1 MPKELESVG
10 MGPGRGGLPP
20 RTPQDADEF
29 LENVDEV
36 NALIEGLRSG
46 KISAEYVDRKIKE
59 RDAESTQLEEKR
71 KKEAEEAERRK
82 YENLSPE
89 EQKKIKAKVDEM
101 IAEKERRER
110 ARKAFHEY
118 RAKMPEDKR
127 RATDYDAWDLWTPSD
142 DEDDPWMQY
151 TPENPAFKA
160 MEADIDRRHAAQVR
174 ARQTAHRRRE
184 EGNAAFR
191 GGQFAE
197 ALRCYE
203 LGLEA
208 DKRSLELHGNAA
220 MAALKCEM
228 FVQCIDHASKA
239 CELAEFLLERP
250 DHPTAI
256 KCLQRRAAARLKL
269 SHYKDALSDL
279 SLAHERDPSNGEIES
294 QMKEANA
301 TYEEAR
307 KEKEVERGMRRAAQ
321 GIDGEVDGT
330 DFHTLRELEK
340 LCGEI
345 GSDGCDYA
353 RLEALVEG
361 SEQCRVY
368 LRSGRGSH
376 LLGLSRELER
386 ADGSSRVP
394 TGPLRVLRAA
404 CLSEA
409 NRETLA
415 QNGTL
420 ELAVG
425 FIGRARRSTE
435 KATGEAVA
443 CALFL
448 LHTCSATSNPRA
460 TIIEALASDVG
471 PDGAIAGLFAILE
484 ADLAN
489 DTGAKLAAAHALS
502 LLGNCAVDAEA
513 RIVLTRFYYD
523 APGKILGPVLPVL
536 RCGTPVLA
544 ERAAALLGNMCA
556 DGRMRAEFAANE
568 RGISDLCAL
577 LPENEK
583 NERATA
589 APAGMGPGLPG
600 LGPSRARAADRESD
614 TDASIDPSPGG
625 RDSELVLNV
634 LAALANVSVD
644 AAAAATIGKAGA
656 APRLARLLSR
666 SSDPLVPARAA
677 TVLSRIARD
686 PSTARDM
693 CGAGGS
699 NGDGVAATVAK
710 FVVRRLASDAGDGA
724 IEPAVRTLAVLANG
738 GDAGARLALAEH
750 AAGALVEC
758 VRRWDV
764 VGDGTA
770 GNAALAIGDLAR
782 EGDLLPRLAALEPVA
797 PLLQVCHKRTG
808 AAQKNA
814 AIACA
819 RLATHSGMLETLK
832 ANNGLELIYRYVSP

>member
-1 MPKELESVG
+1 MPKALESVG

-36 NALIEGLRSG
+36 NALIDGLRSG

-59 RDAESTQLEEKR
+59 RDAESTQLEEER

-191 GGQFAE
+191 AGQFAD

-269 SHYKDALSDL
+269 SHYKDALNDL

-307 KEKEVERGMRRAAQ
+307 KEKEVERGMRRAAR

-345 GSDGCDYA
+345 GSGACDYA

-361 SEQCRVY
+361 SEQCRVF

-376 LLGLSRELER
+376 LLGLSRELELDKK
-386 ADGSSRVP
+386 AAP

-404 CLSEA
+404 CLNEA
-409 NRETLA
+409 NWETLA
-415 QNGTL
+415 RNGTL
-420 ELAVG
+420 KLAVG
-425 FIGRARRSTE
+425 FIARARRSTE
-435 KATGEAVA
+435 KATDREAVSA
-443 CALFL
+443 ALFL
-448 LHTCSATSNPRA
+448 LHTCSATANPRA
-460 TIIEALASDVG
+460 SIIEALASDVE
-471 PDGAIAGLFAILE
+471 PDGAIAGLFAMLDT
-484 ADLAN
+484 DLAN
-489 DTGAKLAAAHALS
+489 DAGAKLAAAHALS
-502 LLGNCAVDAEA
+502 LLGNCAVDAKA
-513 RIVLTRFYYD
+513 RIALTRAVGAD
-523 APGKILGPVLPVL
+523 APGKIAPVL

-544 ERAAALLGNMCA
+544 ERAATLLGNMCA

-577 LPENEK
+577 LPKNEK
-583 NERATA
+583 NER
-589 APAGMGPGLPG
+589 L
-600 LGPSRARAADRESD
+600 
-614 TDASIDPSPGG
+614 
-625 RDSELVLNV
+625 
-634 LAALANVSVD
+634 
-644 AAAAATIGKAGA
+644 
-656 APRLARLLSR
+656 
-666 SSDPLVPARAA
+666 
-677 TVLSRIARD
+677 
-686 PSTARDM
+686 
-693 CGAGGS
+693 
-699 NGDGVAATVAK
+699 
-710 FVVRRLASDAGDGA
+710 
-724 IEPAVRTLAVLANG
+724 
-738 GDAGARLALAEH
+738 
-750 AAGALVEC
+750 
-758 VRRWDV
+758 
-764 VGDGTA
+764 
-770 GNAALAIGDLAR
+770 
-782 EGDLLPRLAALEPVA
+782 
-797 PLLQVCHKRTG
+797 
-808 AAQKNA
+808 
-814 AIACA
+814 
-819 RLATHSGMLETLK
+819 
-832 ANNGLELIYRYVSP
+832 

>member
-1 MPKELESVG
+1 MPKALESVG

-36 NALIEGLRSG
+36 NALIDGLRSG

-59 RDAESTQLEEKR
+59 RDAESTQLEEER

-191 GGQFAE
+191 AGQFAD

-269 SHYKDALSDL
+269 SHYKDALNDL

-307 KEKEVERGMRRAAQ
+307 KEKEVERGMRRAAR

-345 GSDGCDYA
+345 GSGACDYA

-361 SEQCRVY
+361 SEQCRVF

-376 LLGLSRELER
+376 LLGLSRELELDKK
-386 ADGSSRVP
+386 AAP

-404 CLSEA
+404 CLNEA

-415 QNGTL
+415 RNGTL
-420 ELAVG
+420 KLAVG
-425 FIGRARRSTE
+425 FIARARRSTE
-435 KATGEAVA
+435 KATDREAVSA
-443 CALFL
+443 ALFL
-448 LHTCSATSNPRA
+448 LHTCSATANPRA
-460 TIIEALASDVG
+460 SIIEALASDVE
-471 PDGAIAGLFAILE
+471 PDGAIAGLFAMLDT
-484 ADLAN
+484 DLAN
-489 DTGAKLAAAHALS
+489 DAGAKLAAAHALS
-502 LLGNCAVDAEA
+502 LLGNCAVDAKA
-513 RIVLTRFYYD
+513 RIALTRAVGAD
-523 APGKILGPVLPVL
+523 APGKIAPVL

-544 ERAAALLGNMCA
+544 ERAATLLGNMCA

-577 LPENEK
+577 LPKNEK
-583 NERATA
+583 NERARASSA
-589 APAGMGPGLPG
+589 ASPAGMGAGLPG
-600 LGPSRARAADRESD
+600 LGARDADKESD
-614 TDASIDPSPGG
+614 APIDPSPV
-625 RDSELVLNV
+625 RDCELVLNV

-644 AAAAATIGKAGA
+644 AAAASTIGGAGA
-656 APRLARLLSR
+656 APRLARLLSA
-666 SSDPLVPARAA
+666 SDPLVAARAA

-686 PSTARDM
+686 PSTARRM

-699 NGDGVAATVAK
+699 NGDVGSSGDVVAATVAK
-710 FVVRRLASDAGDGA
+710 FVVRRLASDARDGA

-738 GDAGARLALAEH
+738 GDVASRLALAEH

-764 VGDGTA
+764 VGDGAA

-782 EGDLLPRLAALEPVA
+782 ERDLLPRLAALEPVA
-797 PLLQVCHKRTG
+797 PLLAVCHKRTG

-832 ANNGLELIYRYVSP
+832 ANNGLELIYRYVQP

>member
-10 MGPGRGGLPP
+10 MDPGRGGLPP

-36 NALIEGLRSG
+36 NALIDGLRSG

-59 RDAESTQLEEKR
+59 RDAESTQLEEER

-82 YENLSPE
+82 YESLSPE

-118 RAKMPEDKR
+118 RAKMPEEKR

-142 DEDDPWMQY
+142 DEDDPWMKY

-184 EGNAAFR
+184 DGNAAFR
-191 GGQFAE
+191 AGQFAE

-269 SHYKDALSDL
+269 SHYKDALNDL
-279 SLAHERDPSNGEIES
+279 SLAHQREPSNGEIES

-345 GSDGCDYA
+345 GSDACDYA
-353 RLEALVEG
+353 RLEALVEV
-361 SEQCRVY
+361 SEQCRVF
-368 LRSGRGSH
+368 LRSGRGLH
-376 LLGLSRELER
+376 LLRLSRELEL
-386 ADGSSRVP
+386 DGAHNL

-404 CLSEA
+404 CLNEA

-415 QNGTL
+415 RNGTL
-420 ELAVG
+420 KHAVG
-425 FIGRARRSTE
+425 FIARARRSTE
-435 KATGEAVA
+435 KATDREAVSA
-443 CALFL
+443 ALFL
-448 LHTCSATSNPRA
+448 LHTCSATADPRA
-460 TIIEALASDVG
+460 RIIEALASDVE
-471 PDGAIAGLFAILE
+471 PDGAIAGLFAMLE
-484 ADLAN
+484 TDLAN
-489 DTGAKLAAAHALS
+489 DDAGAKLAAAHALS
-502 LLGNCAVDAEA
+502 LLGNCAVDAKA
-513 RIVLTRFYYD
+513 RIALARAVGED
-523 APGKILGPVLPVL
+523 APGKIARVL

-556 DGRMRAEFAANE
+556 DGRMRADFAANE
-568 RGISDLCAL
+568 RGISELCAL
-577 LPENEK
+577 LPKNEK
-583 NERATA
+583 NERGTRAPSA
-589 APAGMGPGLPG
+589 ASPAGMGAGLPG
-600 LGPSRARAADRESD
+600 LGARDADGKS
-614 TDASIDPSPGG
+614 DASTDLSPVG
-625 RDSELVLNV
+625 DSELVLNV

-644 AAAAATIGKAGA
+644 AAAAATIGGAGA
-656 APRLARLLSR
+656 ASRLVRLLSA
-666 SSDPLVPARAA
+666 SDPLVAARAA

-686 PSTARDM
+686 PSTARRM
-693 CGAGGS
+693 CGPGGS
-699 NGDGVAATVAK
+699 NGDGVAATIAK
-710 FVVRRLASDAGDGA
+710 FVVRRLASDARDGA

-738 GDAGARLALAEH
+738 GDVAARLALAEH

-764 VGDGTA
+764 VGDGAA

-832 ANNGLELIYRYVSP
+832 ANNGLELIYRYVQP

>member
-59 RDAESTQLEEKR
+59 RDAESTQLEEER

-269 SHYKDALSDL
+269 SHYKDALNDL

-448 LHTCSATSNPRA
+448 LHTCSATANPRA
-460 TIIEALASDVG
+460 SIIEALASDVE
-471 PDGAIAGLFAILE
+471 PDGAIAGLFAMLDT
-484 ADLAN
+484 DLAN
-489 DTGAKLAAAHALS
+489 DAGAKLAAAHALS
-502 LLGNCAVDAEA
+502 LLGNCAVDAKA
-513 RIVLTRFYYD
+513 RIALTRAVGAD
-523 APGKILGPVLPVL
+523 APGKIAPVL

-544 ERAAALLGNMCA
+544 ERAATLLGNMCA

-577 LPENEK
+577 LPKNEK

-589 APAGMGPGLPG
+589 SPAGMGAGLPG
-600 LGPSRARAADRESD
+600 LGARDADKESD
-614 TDASIDPSPGG
+614 APIDPSPV
-625 RDSELVLNV
+625 RDCELVLNV

-644 AAAAATIGKAGA
+644 AAAASTIGGAGA
-656 APRLARLLSR
+656 APRLARLLSA
-666 SSDPLVPARAA
+666 SDPLVAGRAA

-686 PSTARDM
+686 PSTARGM

-710 FVVRRLASDAGDGA
+710 FVVWRLASDAGDGA

-738 GDAGARLALAEH
+738 GDAGARLSLAKH

-764 VGDGTA
+764 VGDGAA

-782 EGDLLPRLAALEPVA
+782 ERDLLPRLAALEPVA
-797 PLLQVCHKRTG
+797 PLLAVCHKRTG

-832 ANNGLELIYRYVSP
+832 ANNGLELIYRYVQP

>member
-10 MGPGRGGLPP
+10 MSPRRGGLPP

-36 NALIEGLRSG
+36 NALIDGLRSG

-59 RDAESTQLEEKR
+59 RDAESTQLEEER

-191 GGQFAE
+191 AGQFAD

-269 SHYKDALSDL
+269 SHYKDALNDL
-279 SLAHERDPSNGEIES
+279 SLAHQRDPSNGEIES

-345 GSDGCDYA
+345 GSDACDYA
-353 RLEALVEG
+353 RLEALVEV
-361 SEQCRVY
+361 SEQCRVF
-368 LRSGRGSH
+368 LRSGRGLH
-376 LLGLSRELER
+376 LLRLSRELEL
-386 ADGSSRVP
+386 DGAHNL

-404 CLSEA
+404 CLNEA

-415 QNGTL
+415 RNGTL
-420 ELAVG
+420 KLAVG
-425 FIGRARRSTE
+425 FIARARRSTE
-435 KATGEAVA
+435 KATDREAVSA
-443 CALFL
+443 ALFL
-448 LHTCSATSNPRA
+448 LHTCSATADPRA
-460 TIIEALASDVG
+460 RIIEALASDVE
-471 PDGAIAGLFAILE
+471 PDGAIAGMFAMLE
-484 ADLAN
+484 TDLAN
-489 DTGAKLAAAHALS
+489 DDASAKLAAAHALS
-502 LLGNCAVDAEA
+502 LLGNCAVDAKA
-513 RIVLTRFYYD
+513 RIALAKSVGED
-523 APGKILGPVLPVL
+523 APGKIVRVL

-544 ERAAALLGNMCA
+544 ERAAALLGNLCA
-556 DGRMRAEFAANE
+556 DGRMRADFAANE

-577 LPENEK
+577 LPKNEK
-583 NERATA
+583 NERGTRAPSAAT
-589 APAGMGPGLPG
+589 PAGMGAGLPG
-600 LGPSRARAADRESD
+600 LSARDADGKS
-614 TDASIDPSPGG
+614 DASTDLSPVG
-625 RDSELVLNV
+625 DSELVLNV

-644 AAAAATIGKAGA
+644 AAAAATIGGAGA
-656 APRLARLLSR
+656 APRLARLLSA
-666 SSDPLVPARAA
+666 SDPLVAARAA

-686 PSTARDM
+686 PSTARRM
-693 CGAGGS
+693 CGPVGS

-710 FVVRRLASDAGDGA
+710 FVVRRLASDARDGS

-738 GDAGARLALAEH
+738 GDVAARLALADH

-764 VGDGTA
+764 VGDGAA

-782 EGDLLPRLAALEPVA
+782 ERDLLPRLAALEPVA

-832 ANNGLELIYRYVSP
+832 ANNGLELIYRYVH

>member
-10 MGPGRGGLPP
+10 MDPGRGGLPP

-36 NALIEGLRSG
+36 NALIDGLRSG

-59 RDAESTQLEEKR
+59 RDAESTQLEEER

-118 RAKMPEDKR
+118 RAKMPEEKR

-142 DEDDPWMQY
+142 DEDDPWMKY

-184 EGNAAFR
+184 DGNAAFR
-191 GGQFAE
+191 AGQFAE

-269 SHYKDALSDL
+269 SHYKDALNDL
-279 SLAHERDPSNGEIES
+279 SLAHQRDPSNGEIES

-345 GSDGCDYA
+345 GSDACDYA
-353 RLEALVEG
+353 RLEALVEV
-361 SEQCRVY
+361 SERCRVF
-368 LRSGRGSH
+368 LRSGRGLH
-376 LLGLSRELER
+376 LLRLSRELEL
-386 ADGSSRVP
+386 DGAHNL

-404 CLSEA
+404 CLNEA

-415 QNGTL
+415 RNGTL
-420 ELAVG
+420 KHAVG
-425 FIGRARRSTE
+425 FIARARRSTE
-435 KATGEAVA
+435 KATDREAVSA
-443 CALFL
+443 ALFL
-448 LHTCSATSNPRA
+448 LHTCSATADPRA
-460 TIIEALASDVG
+460 RIIEALASDVE
-471 PDGAIAGLFAILE
+471 PDGAIAGLFAMLE
-484 ADLAN
+484 TDLAN
-489 DTGAKLAAAHALS
+489 DDAGAKLAAAHALS
-502 LLGNCAVDAEA
+502 LLGNCAVDAKA
-513 RIVLTRFYYD
+513 RMALAKAVGKD
-523 APGKILGPVLPVL
+523 APGKIARVL

-556 DGRMRAEFAANE
+556 DGRMRADFAANE
-568 RGISDLCAL
+568 RGISELCAL
-577 LPENEK
+577 LQKNEK
-583 NERATA
+583 NERGTRAPSA
-589 APAGMGPGLPG
+589 ASPAGMGAGLPG
-600 LGPSRARAADRESD
+600 LGARDADGKS
-614 TDASIDPSPGG
+614 DASTDLSPVG
-625 RDSELVLNV
+625 DSELVLNV

-644 AAAAATIGKAGA
+644 AAAAATIGGAGA
-656 APRLARLLSR
+656 ASRLVRLLSA
-666 SSDPLVPARAA
+666 SDPLVAARAA

-686 PSTARDM
+686 PSTARRM
-693 CGAGGS
+693 CGPGGS
-699 NGDGVAATVAK
+699 NGDGVAATIAK
-710 FVVRRLASDAGDGA
+710 FVVRRLASDARDGA

-738 GDAGARLALAEH
+738 GDVAARLALAEH

-764 VGDGTA
+764 VGDGAA

-832 ANNGLELIYRYVSP
+832 ANNGLELIYRYVQP

>member
-10 MGPGRGGLPP
+10 MDPGRGGLPP

-36 NALIEGLRSG
+36 NALIDGLRSG

-59 RDAESTQLEEKR
+59 RDAESTQLEEER

-118 RAKMPEDKR
+118 RAKMPEEKR

-142 DEDDPWMQY
+142 DEDDPWMKY

-184 EGNAAFR
+184 DGNAAFR
-191 GGQFAE
+191 AGQFAE

-269 SHYKDALSDL
+269 SHYKDALNDL
-279 SLAHERDPSNGEIES
+279 SLAHQREPSNGEIES

-345 GSDGCDYA
+345 GSDACDYA
-353 RLEALVEG
+353 RLEALVEV
-361 SEQCRVY
+361 SEQCRVF
-368 LRSGRGSH
+368 LRSGRGLH
-376 LLGLSRELER
+376 LLRLSRELEL
-386 ADGSSRVP
+386 DGAHNL

-404 CLSEA
+404 CLNEA

-415 QNGTL
+415 RNGTL
-420 ELAVG
+420 KHAVG
-425 FIGRARRSTE
+425 FIARARRSTE
-435 KATGEAVA
+435 KATDREAVSA
-443 CALFL
+443 ALFL
-448 LHTCSATSNPRA
+448 LHTCSATADPRA
-460 TIIEALASDVG
+460 RIIEALASDVE
-471 PDGAIAGLFAILE
+471 PDGAIAGLFAMLE
-484 ADLAN
+484 TDLAN
-489 DTGAKLAAAHALS
+489 DDAGAKLAAAHALS
-502 LLGNCAVDAEA
+502 LLGNCAVDAKA
-513 RIVLTRFYYD
+513 RMALAKAVGKD
-523 APGKILGPVLPVL
+523 APGKIARVL
-536 RCGTPVLA
+536 RCVTPVLA

-556 DGRMRAEFAANE
+556 DGRMRADFAANE
-568 RGISDLCAL
+568 RGISELCAL
-577 LPENEK
+577 LPKNEK
-583 NERATA
+583 NERGTRAPSA
-589 APAGMGPGLPG
+589 ASPAGMGAGLPG
-600 LGPSRARAADRESD
+600 LGARDADGKS
-614 TDASIDPSPGG
+614 DASTDLSPVG
-625 RDSELVLNV
+625 DSELVLNV

-644 AAAAATIGKAGA
+644 AAAAATIGGAGA
-656 APRLARLLSR
+656 ASRLVRLLSA
-666 SSDPLVPARAA
+666 SDPLVAARAA

-686 PSTARDM
+686 PSTARRM
-693 CGAGGS
+693 CGPGGS
-699 NGDGVAATVAK
+699 NGDGVAATIAK
-710 FVVRRLASDAGDGA
+710 FVVRRLASDARDGA

-738 GDAGARLALAEH
+738 GDVAARLSLAEH

-764 VGDGTA
+764 VGDGAA

-832 ANNGLELIYRYVSP
+832 ANNGLELIYRYVQP

>member
-10 MGPGRGGLPP
+10 MDPGRGGLPP

-36 NALIEGLRSG
+36 NALIDGLRSG

-59 RDAESTQLEEKR
+59 RDAESTQLEEER

-118 RAKMPEDKR
+118 RAKMPEEKR

-142 DEDDPWMQY
+142 DEDDPWMKY

-184 EGNAAFR
+184 DGNAAFR
-191 GGQFAE
+191 AGQFAE

-269 SHYKDALSDL
+269 SHYKDALNDL
-279 SLAHERDPSNGEIES
+279 SLAHQRDPSNGEIES

-345 GSDGCDYA
+345 GSDACDYA
-353 RLEALVEG
+353 RLEALVEV
-361 SEQCRVY
+361 SEQCRVF
-368 LRSGRGSH
+368 LRSGRGLH
-376 LLGLSRELER
+376 LLRLSRELEL
-386 ADGSSRVP
+386 DGAHNL

-404 CLSEA
+404 CLNEA

-415 QNGTL
+415 RNGTL
-420 ELAVG
+420 KLAVG
-425 FIGRARRSTE
+425 FIARARRSTE
-435 KATGEAVA
+435 KATDREAVSA
-443 CALFL
+443 ALFL
-448 LHTCSATSNPRA
+448 LHTCSATADPRA
-460 TIIEALASDVG
+460 RIIEALASDVE
-471 PDGAIAGLFAILE
+471 PDGAIAGLFAMLE
-484 ADLAN
+484 TDLAN
-489 DTGAKLAAAHALS
+489 DDAGAKLAAAHALS
-502 LLGNCAVDAEA
+502 LLGNCAVDAKA
-513 RIVLTRFYYD
+513 RIALAKTVGED
-523 APGKILGPVLPVL
+523 APGKIARVL
-536 RCGTPVLA
+536 RCGTAVLA

-556 DGRMRAEFAANE
+556 DGRMRADFAANE

-577 LPENEK
+577 LPKNEK
-583 NERATA
+583 NERGTRAPSA
-589 APAGMGPGLPG
+589 ASPAGMGAGLPG
-600 LGPSRARAADRESD
+600 LGARDADGKS
-614 TDASIDPSPGG
+614 DASTDLSPVG
-625 RDSELVLNV
+625 DSELVLNV

-644 AAAAATIGKAGA
+644 AAAAATIGGAGA
-656 APRLARLLSR
+656 ASRLVRLLSA
-666 SSDPLVPARAA
+666 SDPLVAARAA

-686 PSTARDM
+686 PSTARRM
-693 CGAGGS
+693 CGPGGS
-699 NGDGVAATVAK
+699 NGDGVAATIAK
-710 FVVRRLASDAGDGA
+710 FVVRRLASDARDGA

-738 GDAGARLALAEH
+738 GDVAARLALAEH

-764 VGDGTA
+764 IGDGAA

-832 ANNGLELIYRYVSP
+832 ANNGLELIYRYVQP

>member
-1 MPKELESVG
+1 MTPHPPTSLPPFQNEKREGTLGQSTGGQASERCRRSSRASG
-10 MGPGRGGLPP
+10 CPGRGGLPP

-36 NALIEGLRSG
+36 NALIDGLRSG

-59 RDAESTQLEEKR
+59 RDAESTQLEEER

-160 MEADIDRRHAAQVR
+160 MEADIDREARR
-174 ARQTAHRRRE
+174 AGARE
-184 EGNAAFR
+184 ADGASQAR
-191 GGQFAE
+191 GGQRRFSRRAFAD

-239 CELAEFLLERP
+239 CELAEFLLLERP

-269 SHYKDALSDL
+269 SHYKDALNDL

-345 GSDGCDYA
+345 GSGACDYA

-361 SEQCRVY
+361 SEQCRVF

-376 LLGLSRELER
+376 LLGLSRELEL
-386 ADGSSRVP
+386 AAAP

-404 CLSEA
+404 CLNEA

-415 QNGTL
+415 RNGTL
-420 ELAVG
+420 KLAVG
-425 FIGRARRSTE
+425 FIARGAAFNRGGDRPRGCFCCAVSAAHVLGDGQPQGVDHRGSRVGRRARRSHRGAVRDARHGSRE
-435 KATGEAVA
+435 RRGRQARRGSRAVPLGQLRRGREGEDRAYESRRRRRAGKDRARASMRDARARGTRGDVA
-443 CALFL
+443 GKHVRGRPDARRVCGE
-448 LHTCSATSNPRA
+448 RA
-460 TIIEALASDVG
+460 G
-471 PDGAIAGLFAILE
+471 
-484 ADLAN
+484 
-489 DTGAKLAAAHALS
+489 H
-502 LLGNCAVDAEA
+502 
-513 RIVLTRFYYD
+513 
-523 APGKILGPVLPVL
+523 LGP
-536 RCGTPVLA
+536 
-544 ERAAALLGNMCA
+544 
-556 DGRMRAEFAANE
+556 MRAPPKK
-568 RGISDLCAL
+568 R
-577 LPENEK
+577 EK
-583 NERATA
+583 REGDGVA
-589 APAGMGPGLPG
+589 AGMGAGLPG
-600 LGPSRARAADRESD
+600 LGARGADKESD
-614 TDASIDPSPGG
+614 APIDPSPV
-625 RDSELVLNV
+625 RDCELVLNV

-644 AAAAATIGKAGA
+644 AAAASTIGGAGA
-656 APRLARLLSR
+656 AAAARRARSR
-666 SSDPLVPARAA
+666 VRSARRGARGDGALPHRARPVHGAA
-677 TVLSRIARD
+677 HVRRGAQR
-686 PSTARDM
+686 
-693 CGAGGS
+693 CGLKRWDVGS
-699 NGDGVAATVAK
+699 NGDVGSK
-710 FVVRRLASDAGDGA
+710 RGCGRGDGGKVCGS
-724 IEPAVRTLAVLANG
+724 E
-738 GDAGARLALAEH
+738 AR
-750 AAGALVEC
+750 V
-758 VRRWDV
+758 
-764 VGDGTA
+764 
-770 GNAALAIGDLAR
+770 
-782 EGDLLPRLAALEPVA
+782 
-797 PLLQVCHKRTG
+797 
-808 AAQKNA
+808 
-814 AIACA
+814 
-819 RLATHSGMLETLK
+819 
-832 ANNGLELIYRYVSP
+832 